1 MYLYSAY
8 HSRPYLFSGCELGT
22 MCLTAHLPALPVPGG
37 AIPPPIIKYISLYA
51 TYLHPIYPG
60 KHLPLGPSPWS
71 PQCWPS
77 LPPTPGGLPQQ
88 EVGASV
94 RALGSSRGCWL
105 RVRAQLSS
113 DQVLE
118 KKYTPLQ
125 SYTRGERRPGPP
137 SSPDTHDSE
146 EGKQKRRGTRP
157 EGWPRGTP
165 LAAQLSLHPVAHL
178 ARGVGSQ
185 GTRATANLEA
195 PCSPHL
201 GLKPQRRGLGFCF
214 LKEKSEK
221 QT

>member
-1 MYLYSAY
+1 
-8 HSRPYLFSGCELGT
+8 

-77 LPPTPGGLPQQ
+77 LPPTPGGLPRQD
-88 EVGASV
+88 VGPSV
-94 RALGSSRGCWL
+94 RALGSSRGCRL
-105 RVRAQLSS
+105 RVRAQRSS

-137 SSPDTHDSE
+137 SGPDTRDSE
-146 EGKQKRRGTRP
+146 EGEVEERRGAPGGLALGDSPGRP
-157 EGWPRGTP
+157 AVAAPGGPPGPRGGEP
-165 LAAQLSLHPVAHL
+165 GH
-178 ARGVGSQ
+178 Q
-185 GTRATANLEA
+185 GHR
-195 PCSPHL
+195 
-201 GLKPQRRGLGFCF
+201 
-214 LKEKSEK
+214 
-221 QT
+221 